1 MFAAACR
8 SSPALSDVVP
18 ASVRAKGEIR
28 ASFALTG
35 PRTGLAGLYES
46 GGLRLLCP
54 KVQSGCEAVLINT
67 GGGIAGGDIVRLD
80 VAATAGATVT
90 LTTQAAERIYRAQDH
105 AAEIDVTLSLAPGC
119 SLAWLPQE
127 TILFDGA
134 HLRRRFGVNMA
145 GDARL
150 IALETYVFGRIAMGE
165 TRPNGRLHDRWRVHR
180 DGKLIFAEDLQ
191 LRWQPYRLA
200 RSAGLRQWRPCGR
213 NLALCRKRCR
223 DEAGTIARTFRGERL
238 RMRGKRLEFHIGR
251 TASLTL
257 ARAFAILYHRAAR
270 RPARRAGS
278 AGLAMTTIGLEI
290 R

>member
-1 MFAAACR
+1 
-8 SSPALSDVVP
+8 LSDAVP

-67 GGGIAGGDIVRLD
+67 GGGIAGGDTVRLD

-90 LTTQAAERIYRAQDH
+90 LTTQAAELIYRAQDH
-105 AAEIDVTLSLAPGC
+105 AAEIDVALSLASGC

-134 HLRRRFGVNMA
+134 HLRRRFSVDMT

-150 IALETYVFGRIAMGE
+150 IALETYVFGRLAMGE
-165 TRPNGRLHDRWRVHR
+165 TCLTGRLHDRWRVHR

-191 LRWQPYRLA
+191 LR
-200 RSAGLRQWRPCGR
+200 G
-213 NLALCRKRCR
+213 
-223 DEAGTIARTFRGERL
+223 
-238 RMRGKRLEFHIGR
+238 
-251 TASLTL
+251 SLTDML
-257 ARAFAILYHRAAR
+257 DQPACGNGARAVAILLYVASDAETKLAQLRERFEAKDCECGVSAWNSMLVAR
-270 RPARRAGS
+270 LLSPSPELLRSSIIVLLGVLRDAPAP
-278 AGLAMTTIGLEI
+278 LVWQ
-290 R
+290 